1 MIKTKTHTEWE
12 GGTFIKR
19 FFKSWIGWMAGVFA
33 GIFLISLWDGGEVD
47 WRLFIGLGIGGLIGT
62 SIGIGIKKTFKK
74 EEN

>member
-1 MIKTKTHTEWE
+1 
-12 GGTFIKR
+12 
-19 FFKSWIGWMAGVFA
+19 MAGVFA